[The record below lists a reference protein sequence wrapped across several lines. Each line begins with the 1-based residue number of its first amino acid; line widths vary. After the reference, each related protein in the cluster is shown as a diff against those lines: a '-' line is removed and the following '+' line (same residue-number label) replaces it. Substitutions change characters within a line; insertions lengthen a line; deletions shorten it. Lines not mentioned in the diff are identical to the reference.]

1 MSRKMKSFCG
11 ISLLSLCLGLA
22 LGAAAHAAATGEY
35 NGKAKASAGSK
46 HRTRHKHK
54 VKAKA
59 PCRNPLHRL
68 GVHRASRLY
77 ANAPLKTAAQLK
89 KAFAD
94 KKFQQVVQ
102 RVFDEAKL
110 GSSAQG
116 LIAAVA
122 AVPDDA
128 QPKDVP
134 VGAKFDWMAY
144 R

>member
-1 MSRKMKSFCG
+1 MSAERLAGGTAAGSAIARRPSTPWGETNPRKVNSMSRKMKSFCG

-22 LGAAAHAAATGEY
+22 LGAAAHAAAAGEY
-35 NGKAKASAGSK
+35 NGKAKTSAGSK
-46 HRTRHKHK
+46 HKHKHK

-102 RVFDEAKL
+102 RVFD
-110 GSSAQG
+110 
-116 LIAAVA
+116 
-122 AVPDDA
+122 
-128 QPKDVP
+128 
-134 VGAKFDWMAY
+134 
-144 R
+144 